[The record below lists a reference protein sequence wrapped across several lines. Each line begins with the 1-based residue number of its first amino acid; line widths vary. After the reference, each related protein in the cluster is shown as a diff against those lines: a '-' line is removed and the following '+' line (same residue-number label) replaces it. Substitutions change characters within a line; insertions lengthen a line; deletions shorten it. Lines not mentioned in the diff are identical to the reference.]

1 MKDKANAVDQW
12 FRKHPRLGLV
22 ISAIPVFLGMRYL
35 GEVIAAF
42 LGGRSPD
49 FAATWSGDSL
59 DTAEGWLG
67 MIIAGLVII
76 VFYVLVKYLFRRYV
90 GKP

>member
-12 FRKHPRLGLV
+12 FRKHPLLGLV
-22 ISAIPVFLGMRYL
+22 ISAIPVILGVRYL

-42 LGGRSPD
+42 LSGRSPD
-49 FAATWSGDSL
+49 FAATWSGESL

-67 MIIAGLVII
+67 LVIATLVAV
-76 VFYVLVKYLFRRYV
+76 VFVVLGRYLFRRYV

>member
-12 FRKHPRLGLV
+12 FRKHRLAWFVILV
-22 ISAIPVFLGMRYL
+22 IPIILGVRYL

-42 LGGRSPD
+42 LSGGSHDFSP
-49 FAATWSGDSL
+49 WRGSP

-67 MIIAGLVII
+67 LLIATLVVV

>member
-1 MKDKANAVDQW
+1 MRTVVRW
-12 FRKHPRLGLV
+12 FREHPRLGSV
-22 ISAIPVFLGMRYL
+22 ILAILVFLGIRYL
-35 GEVIAAF
+35 GEVITAF
-42 LGGRSPD
+42 LSGRSPD
-49 FAATWSGDSL
+49 FSPWRGGVL

-67 MIIAGLVII
+67 LLIAGLVVV